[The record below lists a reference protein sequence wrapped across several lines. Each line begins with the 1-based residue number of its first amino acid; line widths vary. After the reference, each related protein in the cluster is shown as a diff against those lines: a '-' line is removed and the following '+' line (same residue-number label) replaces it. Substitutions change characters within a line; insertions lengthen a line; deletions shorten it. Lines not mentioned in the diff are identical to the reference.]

1 MDAAGVRLD
10 RFLADAA
17 RLASRGRAVLAIER
31 GKVFV
36 NDGETLDA
44 GRLLR
49 TGDEVAVWMDRPGSS
64 RGPTAGR
71 KGDLDIV
78 YEDDQLIVV
87 NKPAGLLSVPLE
99 RKESAPSLYD
109 QVEHH
114 WRSRGKRRPLVVHRI
129 DRDTSGLVA
138 FATNPRALAA
148 LKQQFLRQEPDRVYL
163 AVVYGR
169 PDPPSGIWR
178 DRLVWDRRALIQKET
193 HPRDPRGSDAVASY
207 RTVEAFRDA
216 SLLEVRL
223 RTGRRNQIRLQARL
237 RGHVLVGEQRY
248 TFGPDVLR
256 PIAFG
261 RQALHAWRL
270 ALGHPVDD
278 RRLEFEAPLPPDFEE
293 LLTRLRAAATSDV
306 TLPASPSLSHA
317 GAAIADERV
326 LPSRRRRTGKRYP
339 YTIPTLKCFIS
350 VVSGLSR
357 ALSWRDVHLKAD
369 PAAMSKWV
377 TVWTADVRL
386 CRAPPLPAI
395 RRSQPGPF

>member
-1 MDAAGVRLD
+1 MSRREARPRYTHSWRVAGDAAGVRLD
-10 RFLADAA
+10 KFLADDA
-17 RLASRGRAVLAIER
+17 RLASRSRAVLAVRR

-36 NDGETLDA
+36 NDAETADGA
-44 GRLLR
+44 RLLSA
-49 TGDEVAVWMDRPGSS
+49 GDEVAVWIDRPGSS

-71 KGDLDIV
+71 KGDLDV
-78 YEDDQLIVV
+78 VFEDDQLIVV

-109 QVEHH
+109 QIEHH

-169 PDPPSGIWR
+169 PDPPDGIWR
-178 DRLVWDRRALIQKET
+178 DRLVWDRRALVQKET
-193 HPRDPRGSDAVASY
+193 HPRDPHGSEAVASY
-207 RTVEAFRDA
+207 RTVEAFRDT

-270 ALGHPVDD
+270 ALRHPVDD
-278 RRLEFEAPLPPDFEE
+278 RRLEFEAPLPKDFDE
-293 LLTRLRAAATSDV
+293 LLTRLRAAAADPTAV
-306 TLPASPSLSHA
+306 ARRSPSQQG
-317 GAAIADERV
+317 GAITDERFA
-326 LPSRRRRTGKRYP
+326 PPRGRRTGNRYR
-339 YTIPTLKCFIS
+339 TQ
-350 VVSGLSR
+350 SR
-357 ALSWRDVHLKAD
+357 R
-369 PAAMSKWV
+369 
-377 TVWTADVRL
+377 
-386 CRAPPLPAI
+386 
-395 RRSQPGPF
+395 